1 MVIIKKICRE
11 AVCWVQDFSWHRG
24 GYRNNKTGRTCCE
37 YFMTGLCVYVDKD
50 RIDVKK
56 LLVGLVFSGLVNLCD
71 E

>member
-1 MVIIKKICRE
+1 
-11 AVCWVQDFSWHRG
+11 
-24 GYRNNKTGRTCCE
+24 
-37 YFMTGLCVYVDKD
+37 MTGLCVYVDKD